1 MKVLFESAAAMKM
14 KFLNSIQVVTFD
26 DITKEEGM
34 AIHRPIT
41 CSLHGEEQPM
51 KYFCNTCQILICNE
65 CMMTDHRQ
73 PGHQV
78 ERVGDIENREVICS
92 SAERGLRPSSPSI
105 GFIFN
110 QCGFAYQNTI
120 KWRMGPMWAVA
131 GLIEAR
137 VLLQ

>member
-1 MKVLFESAAAMKM
+1 MNPCCLCIDDQIFVL
-14 KFLNSIQVVTFD
+14 QVVSFD
-26 DITKEEGM
+26 DITKGEGM

-78 ERVGDIENREVICS
+78 ERVADIEHREV
-92 SAERGLRPSSPSI
+92 
-105 GFIFN
+105 
-110 QCGFAYQNTI
+110 
-120 KWRMGPMWAVA
+120 
-131 GLIEAR
+131 R
-137 VLLQ
+137 VKLLYMSV

>member
-1 MKVLFESAAAMKM
+1 MAALLGLQHCILSAHGTLTSFAIMKCCCLCIDDQIFVL
-14 KFLNSIQVVTFD
+14 QVVSFD
-26 DITKEEGM
+26 DITKGEGM

-78 ERVGDIENREVICS
+78 ERVADIEHREV
-92 SAERGLRPSSPSI
+92 R
-105 GFIFN
+105 
-110 QCGFAYQNTI
+110 I
-120 KWRMGPMWAVA
+120 K
-131 GLIEAR
+131 L
-137 VLLQ
+137 LLQSV